1 MPPHPPGINCV
12 STTPDGKK
20 IVISKTPSSSQQPSS
35 TTDNSSSRIGKGS
48 PNGVMDPLLEDT
60 QMQKEEFNDSFYVTS
75 FFLHEKSSVFDP
87 NKKYAGLVFYGA
99 TPNED
104 YATLLSP
111 SLQSSSSSS
120 STSVTPS
127 IKMDYGKPAAAP
139 DDGEHPTTV
148 DFPTTGPPSLQD
160 PYTNQSCW
168 PEHSFTA
175 RMWNGEKNDYDFTT
189 ICPGTVFIFDSQKL
203 PSAYQL
209 AMQNAETGGRV
220 HGALFYQLTTS
231 TFNYELKSNYD
242 VILLEGFSYQDGEAK
257 FNSRFFNKKS
267 SEYHNSDITMCDKM
281 SSIVLEVIERW
292 KTWSGLPEECP
303 QVSIDSETYAQS
315 IRVVDDVAQALIMD
329 A

>member
-20 IVISKTPSSSQQPSS
+20 IVISKTPSSQLPSS
-35 TTDNSSSRIGKGS
+35 TTNSSSRIGKGS
-48 PNGVMDPLLEDT
+48 PNGVMDPSLEDT
-60 QMQKEEFNDSFYVTS
+60 QMQKEEFNDNFYVTS

-99 TPNED
+99 TPKED
-104 YATLLSP
+104 YATLLSS

-120 STSVTPS
+120 ATPS
-127 IKMDYGKPAAAP
+127 IKMEYGKPTAVP
-139 DDGEHPTTV
+139 DDREYPTTV
-148 DFPTTGPPSLQD
+148 AFPPYPPTGPPSLQY

-175 RMWNGEKNDYDFTT
+175 MMWNGEKNDYDFTT
-189 ICPGTVFIFDSQKL
+189 ICPGTVFIFDSQEL
-203 PSAYQL
+203 PSVHQL
-209 AMQNAETGGRV
+209 AIQNVNTDGRV
-220 HGALFYQLTTS
+220 HGPLFHQLTTS
-231 TFNYELKSNYD
+231 TFDYERESHYD
-242 VILLEGFSYQDGEAK
+242 EILLEGFSYQDGKAK
-257 FNSRFFNKKS
+257 FNSRFFNQS
-267 SEYHNSDITMCDKM
+267 TSEYHNSDITMCDKM
-281 SSIVLEVIERW
+281 SNIVLEVIERW
-292 KTWSGLPEECP
+292 KRWSGLPEECP